1 MKLRV
6 TRHNESVN
14 YYGHGKLLLTGEY
27 FVLDGARALAVPTT
41 LGQHLRVVE
50 LSSSEGILYWV
61 ALTSKNQVWLNLVFD
76 TEDFTCLNA
85 DTPEA
90 HRLTSMLR
98 TARQLN
104 SKFLTTKKNYAVETK
119 LEFPNEWGL
128 GSSSTLLQNIATWAQ
143 VDGYQLLQQTIGGS
157 GYDLA
162 CATHH
167 SPVLYQLQQGLPETL
182 AIHWKPPFSDQLF
195 FAYLGKKQLSSEG
208 IKYYREKMADKT
220 HAVHELSRLTME
232 VIKCPSINE
241 FEALINEHENI
252 VGAALRMIKVK
263 DEMFAD
269 YWGSVKSLGA
279 WGGDFVMLT
288 NSRSREELN
297 EYLQSKGIA
306 VIFQWDEIVL
316 Q

>member
-1 MKLRV
+1 MRLRV
-6 TRHNESVN
+6 TRQNDSVD
-14 YYGHGKLLLTGEY
+14 YYSHGKLLLTGEY
-27 FVLDGARALAVPTT
+27 FVLDGAQALAVPTT
-41 LGQHLRVVE
+41 FGQHLRVVE
-50 LSSSEGILYWV
+50 LSSSESILYWV
-61 ALTSKNQVWLNLVFD
+61 ALNSKNQVWLNLVFD

-90 HRLTSMLR
+90 HRLSSMLI

-104 SKFLTTKKNYAVETK
+104 PKFLTTKQNCAVETK

-128 GSSSTLLQNIATWAQ
+128 GSSSTLLQNIAAWAQ
-143 VDGYQLLQQTIGGS
+143 VDSYPLLQQTIGGS

-162 CATHH
+162 CAKHH
-167 SPVLYQLQQGLPETL
+167 SPVLYQLHGDRPETL
-182 AIHWKPPFSDQLF
+182 AIHWKPSFSDKLF

-208 IKYYREKMADKT
+208 IKYYREKTTDKT
-220 HAVHELSRLTME
+220 HDANELSRITME
-232 VIKCPSINE
+232 VIKCSSINE
-241 FEALINEHENI
+241 FEELMNEHETI

-263 DEMFAD
+263 DRLFAD

-288 NSRSREELN
+288 NSRSREELS
-297 EYLQSKGIA
+297 EYLQQKGID
-306 VIFQWDEIVL
+306 VIFQWNEMVL